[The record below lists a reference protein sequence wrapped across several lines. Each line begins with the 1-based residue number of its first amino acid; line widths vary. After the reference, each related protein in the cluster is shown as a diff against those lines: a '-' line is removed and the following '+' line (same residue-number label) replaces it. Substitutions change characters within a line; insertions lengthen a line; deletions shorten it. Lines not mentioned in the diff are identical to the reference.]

1 MAISELKK
9 LVAKCKGK
17 SVDTKF
23 DKPSVV
29 RQPNAQRIP
38 KPSVLGKPAPFSNSL
53 ERKCF
58 AKKKSVLKTNESESL
73 SKPVTLQ
80 NLPQTAMQAVR
91 NTNVIKPGMYRIA
104 RHYDGHCISA
114 VHFVTNSWHR
124 SLCNVLICSILGY
137 GDLIKETLTIKGF
150 TTSMRSSGQ
159 TILLTGILGSGLFAH
174 FYVKIQCLH
183 PTPICLMDN
192 ASPLKLGFTG
202 IEAFYISLRLHKL
215 AFKRSFCDLVYRIR
229 WMSGNHLCSSCED
242 ETPEVLK
249 EFLMMIQRNL
259 QSLVISVRTDRGTKF
274 LNKTLNA
281 FFKEEGIEHQ
291 TSTLETPEQ
300 ERRLSKV
307 ETALRCG
314 GCSYDAFQLLKLPL
328 FFWAEAK

>member
-1 MAISELKK
+1 MQDKNMAISELKK

-73 SKPVTLQ
+73 SKPRQSTEFT
-80 NLPQTAMQAVR
+80 QTGNA
-91 NTNVIKPGMYRIA
+91 KL
-104 RHYDGHCISA
+104 HYDGHCISA

-259 QSLVISVRTDRGTKF
+259 QALVISVHTDRGTEF